1 MLSWFRAKG
10 LGSGNL
16 ASPHG
21 RRKCVHKRTCPPTV
35 LSLPFSPYTVICSF
49 YLNKYSTYILTSVLV
64 LVLAIVSGPVF
75 VLAPSRRCHLCSVFS
90 LPSPGPSLAS
100 KHGSSSVVARH
111 SFRDLTLK
119 LSGVR
124 ATVREFR

>member
-1 MLSWFRAKG
+1 M
-10 LGSGNL
+10 
-16 ASPHG
+16 
-21 RRKCVHKRTCPPTV
+21 RTCPPTV
-35 LSLPFSPYTVICSF
+35 LSLSFSPYTVICLLH
-49 YLNKYSTYILTSVLV
+49 LNKYSIYALTSVPV
-64 LVLAIVSGPVF
+64 LVLAIVSGPVL
-75 VLAPSRRCHLCSVFS
+75 VLALSRLCHLCSVFS